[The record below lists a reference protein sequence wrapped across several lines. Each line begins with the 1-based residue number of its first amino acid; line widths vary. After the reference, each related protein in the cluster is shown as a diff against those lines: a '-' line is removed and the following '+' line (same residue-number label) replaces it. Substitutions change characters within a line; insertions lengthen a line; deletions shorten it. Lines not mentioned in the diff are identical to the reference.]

1 MPREKIG
8 KDEKTI
14 KNFLDDIDQEMDQFK
29 EEHISKGWDDIPDFY
44 RGKSQWGEDRPS
56 HKLSPVLNFIQQS
69 IERKV
74 SQMTDTKPF
83 MDILPYNDSLNEV
96 AQALEAIVASKW
108 SEQSLDM
115 TLTDIIFYAEMFGA
129 CGVNTCYDKALH
141 NGEGDITVK
150 CIDPRC
156 LNFDPMVVSSQD
168 LWMGEYIRLD
178 TIMPTSL
185 LKQMYPAKAADIQ
198 DDAPFSFKKPIER
211 GIRGRQ
217 VRKPVSHVRGSKGA
231 IKRSIVKEYW
241 VQDRSM
247 SRGELK
253 YPGGR
258 QIKIAGGEIV
268 LDKPNP
274 YWDRRFPIDL
284 LDWHRNP
291 DSAWGQGDI
300 LGLME
305 LQKLINKLIAVVA
318 ENGILMTNAIWIG
331 DSNALQAKDWD
342 ALDNVPGLKVK
353 KRPGSKLERVSPPPL
368 SQSVFQLIAYLEK
381 ALEKLSGHTEV
392 VQGKSPGEVKSG
404 IAIEALQAAA
414 MSLIRLKSRALESL
428 IERAGQKLVARI
440 FQYETEDRMMWRLG
454 SGEQFEAFKFMRA
467 ALVDKQKFPDGPES
481 AWKDFL
487 FKIRPGS
494 SLSMNNWQKSLVAMQ
509 MYSAQPEPLIDRLG
523 VLETMDWPG
532 RTDIIRR
539 LDEKKAE
546 DMRIAMMMQGMGSG
560 GPMPG
565 LGGPGGSAPKVTDIK
580 SPHAAQ
586 GMREAQTKGNM
597 A

>member
-1 MPREKIG
+1 
-8 KDEKTI
+8 
-14 KNFLDDIDQEMDQFK
+14 MDQFK
-29 EEHISKGWDDIPDFY
+29 EEHVSKGWDDIPDFY
-44 RGKSQWGEDRPS
+44 KGKSQWGEDRPS

-96 AQALEAIVASKW
+96 SQALEAIVAAKW

-115 TLTDIIFYAEMFGA
+115 TLTDIIFYAELFGT
-129 CGVNTCYDKALH
+129 CGVNTCYDKLI
-141 NGEGDITVK
+141 GDITVK
-150 CIDPRC
+150 CVDPRC
-156 LNFDPMVVSSQD
+156 LNFDPMVMSSQD
-168 LWMGEYIRLD
+168 LWMGEYVRLD
-178 TIMPTSL
+178 TVQPTSL
-185 LKQMYPAKAADIQ
+185 LKAKYPAKAADIQ

-217 VRKPVSHVRGSKGA
+217 VRKPVSHTRGQKGA

-241 VQDRSM
+241 LQDRSKA
-247 SRGELK
+247 RGADK

-258 QIKIAGGEIV
+258 HIMIGGGAIIV
-268 LDKPNP
+268 DRPNP
-274 YWDRRFPIDL
+274 YWDRRHPIDI

-291 DSAWGQGDI
+291 DSAWGGGDI

-305 LQKLINKLIAVVA
+305 LQRLINKLIAVVA

-331 DSNALQAKDWD
+331 DSNALQPKDWD

-368 SQSVFQLIAYLEK
+368 SQSVFQLVAYLEK

-428 IERAGQKLVARI
+428 LERSGQKLIARI
-440 FQYETEDRMMWRLG
+440 FQYETDDRMMWRLG
-454 SGEQFEAFKFMRA
+454 SGEQYEAFQFFRA
-467 ALVDKQKFPDGPES
+467 ALVDKQRFPNGPQD

-494 SLSMNNWQKSLVAMQ
+494 SLSQSNWQKSLVAMQ
-509 MYSAQPEPLIDRLG
+509 MYSAQPEPLLDRQA

-532 RTDIIRR
+532 RTDIMQR
-539 LDEKKAE
+539 LDKKKAE
-546 DMRIAMMMQGMGSG
+546 DMKIAMIMQGMGSG
-560 GPMPG
+560 EGM
-565 LGGPGGSAPKVTDIK
+565 GGPGGSAPKVTDIN

-586 GMREAQTKGNM
+586 GMIEAQRKGNM